1 MLLLT
6 TDFTEKSDLKQFE
19 AINLVEIP
27 KMEYPKLKNRR
38 HFRKDI

>member
-1 MLLLT
+1 MKKVKHKYP
-6 TDFTEKSDLKQFE
+6 EQFE

-38 HFRKDI
+38 HFWKDI